1 MAGFAKAILISV
13 LVAVVFFLFMNMI
26 FFFPWYMSLIY
37 ETFNLSQIAA
47 ADNYLKN
54 MNVDAAMNR
63 LKSKPIFSDPAV
75 IGLIE
80 IEAEN
85 SYGTT
90 AIGEDN
96 TDEAYVASGAD
107 DSSKPYRQRGEKIT
121 VRIKAGYP
129 FRVKL
134 ANADVELVL
143 PVSFQLSTTGLK
155 YYKDL
160 PYYKDIPYTD

>member
-26 FFFPWYMSLIY
+26 FFFPWYMSLVY
-37 ETFNLSQIAA
+37 ETFNLSQVAA

-54 MNVDAAMNR
+54 MNVNAAMDR
-63 LKSKPIFSDPAV
+63 LKSKPIFSDASV
-75 IGLIE
+75 INLIE
-80 IEAEN
+80 IEAKN
-85 SYGTT
+85 SYGST

-96 TDEAYVASGAD
+96 ADEAYVASGMD

-121 VRIKAGYP
+121 VRIKAAYP

-160 PYYKDIPYTD
+160 PYYKDIL